1 MTDQNDKNT
10 PKTPDPNPSRRFPF
24 LYVTIPPHFSSQLHL
39 QAFVLDLAEAHNKLA
54 ALMIAHMH
62 DHVDPIDLP
71 KPSNTNLPLKNQTSN
86 KIVGMRSM
94 RNVPVQSTCSDDEVM
109 RSGRMI
115 STTPSFEQ
123 VERTCCVCHSEFEDG
138 EMPVIVPI
146 QGQPNAPI
154 KLRHNGCYAIGG
166 EIVEANRLQY
176 TKETHFANLSPI
188 DVAIKRPYEA
198 PAAVKHNIPPG
209 KRCPVCMRE
218 FEIGQDIVLNDN
230 KAWQHLAC
238 PLPPNDGE
246 AIADIFKFMHRAQ
259 SIVHETMSGPLDLD
273 KLAGMNYMDQRG
285 FLVQFGFYCK
295 CVAPKPNGS
304 EHGGPFA
311 EHIGPFGVC
320 GECKRPIIEDEKE

>member
-1 MTDQNDKNT
+1 MTENNDQKQ
-10 PKTPDPNPSRRFPF
+10 PQSKESIAKTPDPNPSRRFPF

-71 KPSNTNLPLKNQTSN
+71 KPPNTNLPLKNQTSN
-86 KIVGMRSM
+86 KIVGMRSI

-109 RSGRMI
+109 RSGRMS

-154 KLRHNGCYAIGG
+154 KLRHYRCHYIGG
-166 EIVEANRLQY
+166 
-176 TKETHFANLSPI
+176 PI
-188 DVAIKRPYEA
+188 DIRTATKKEYEA

-218 FEIGQDIVLNDN
+218 FEIGQDIILNGDN
-230 KAWQHLAC
+230 TAWEHLRC
-238 PLPPNDGE
+238 PLPPNNE
-246 AIADIFKFMHRAQ
+246 ESIADMVRFMDRSK
-259 SIVHETMSGPLDLD
+259 SIVHETMSGPIDLD
-273 KLAGMNYMDQRG
+273 KLKGLSFMDQRA
-285 FLVQFGFYCK
+285 FCVQWKFFCI
-295 CVAPKPNGS
+295 CVAPKPLKNADAAAF
-304 EHGGPFA
+304 EF
-311 EHIGPFGVC
+311 C
-320 GECKRPIIEDEKE
+320 GNCQRPIIEDEKE